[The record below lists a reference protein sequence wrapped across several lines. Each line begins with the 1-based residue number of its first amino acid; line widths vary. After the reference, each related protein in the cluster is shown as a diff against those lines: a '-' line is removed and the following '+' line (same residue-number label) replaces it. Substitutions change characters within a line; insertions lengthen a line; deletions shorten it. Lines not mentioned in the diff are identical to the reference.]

1 MSNNKAK
8 KKSYQAVLASV
19 KKEMAGP
26 RVAESAQIKTGRHG
40 AAALKGVAKSA

>member
-1 MSNNKAK
+1 MSNDKAK

-26 RVAESAQIKTGRHG
+26 RVAESAQTKTDRHG
-40 AAALKGVAKSA
+40 VARLKGAAKS

>member
-8 KKSYQAVLASV
+8 KKSYQAILASV

-26 RVAESAQIKTGRHG
+26 RVAESAQIKTDSHG
-40 AAALKGVAKSA
+40 AATLKEVAKS